1 MTNLCFFNSEKKWGG
16 GEKWHFKMAKLFSGH
31 GYNVILAGRNN
42 SELLQKAH
50 SQNMDIKGFNIGKY
64 SFLNIVKI
72 FQIYKFLKKN
82 NIDTIFMNSSI
93 DLKLCFI
100 PCKMAGVKNV
110 IYRRG
115 MPHPIKNTLLNR
127 LLFSKLLTKLIVNSK
142 EIERSIFINN
152 DKIISRDKVLLLYNG
167 IDKNDYKNNG
177 EKVYDNDENL
187 VIFGNS
193 GRLVEQKGQIHLLE
207 AAKILKEKGYSFRVL
222 IAGKGKLEE
231 YLKEKID
238 EYNLNNEVI
247 LSGFIDKIE
256 EFMNSIDV
264 FVFPSH
270 FEGSANAI
278 VEAMYFGK
286 SVVCFDVSS
295 MPELVED
302 NENGYLVEYL
312 NIDELVRKMENFLND
327 PELIA
332 KMGKKSKEISEDY
345 DILKIMKKLEN
356 SILEG

>member
-1 MTNLCFFNSEKKWGG
+1 MINVCFFNSEKKWGG
-16 GEKWHFKMAKLFSGH
+16 GEKWHFKMAKLFSGQ

-42 SELLQKAH
+42 SELLLKAH
-50 SQNMDIKGFNIGKY
+50 RENMNIRGFNIGKY

-100 PCKMAGVKNV
+100 PCKMAGIKNV
-110 IYRRG
+110 VYRRG

-127 LLFSKLLTKLIVNSK
+127 LIFSEMLTKLIVNSK

-152 DKIISRDKVLLLYNG
+152 DKIISKDKVLLLYNG

-177 EKVYDNDENL
+177 KKLYNNDESL

-207 AAKILKEKGYSFRVL
+207 AAKILKEKGHSFRIL
-222 IAGKGKLEE
+222 IAGKGKLED
-231 YLKEKID
+231 YLKEKIN
-238 EYNLNNEVI
+238 EYNLNDEVI
-247 LSGFIDKIE
+247 LLGFIDKIE
-256 EFMNSIDV
+256 EFMNSMDI
-264 FVFPSH
+264 FVFPSY

-286 SVVCFDVSS
+286 PVVCFDVSS

-302 NENGYLVEYL
+302 NENGYLVEYH
-312 NIDELVRKMENFLND
+312 NIDELARKMEKFLEN
-327 PELIA
+327 PELIG
-332 KMGKKSKEISEDY
+332 KMGKKSKELSEDY

>member
-1 MTNLCFFNSEKKWGG
+1 MPNC
-16 GEKWHFKMAKLFSGH
+16 
-31 GYNVILAGRNN
+31 
-42 SELLQKAH
+42 
-50 SQNMDIKGFNIGKY
+50 
-64 SFLNIVKI
+64 FLNIVKI

-286 SVVCFDVSS
+286 PVVCFDVSS

-312 NIDELVRKMENFLND
+312 NIDELVRKMGNFLND

-356 SILEG
+356 SILKG